1 VTSAPAGRL
10 VPRPPSLASRVLLA
24 ATPLRPPRTSPTRES
39 DRLLRRIKTL
49 VQDTR
54 CDKEATVIELEAQR
68 REIERL
74 KTQLA
79 EIVKRAAAANWE
91 RP

>member
-1 VTSAPAGRL
+1 VRSAHHDVTA
-10 VPRPPSLASRVLLA
+10 
-24 ATPLRPPRTSPTRES
+24 RES
-39 DRLLRRIKTL
+39 DRLLRRIRTL

-74 KTQLA
+74 KT
-79 EIVKRAAAANWE
+79 KRAEAANWE